1 MGNIYTIMKEVIN
14 LSKQYTDD
22 EKVLLDW
29 VTSRISHPDE
39 MKEITPALSKILGRT
54 DGAIRHQIEDR
65 KKRQGFSGWVIPE

>member
-1 MGNIYTIMKEVIN
+1 MID
-14 LSKQYTDD
+14 LAKQYTDD

-39 MKEITPALSKILGRT
+39 MKEITSALSRILGRG

-65 KKRQGFSGWVIPE
+65 KKSQGISGWIMPE